1 MWFHF
6 LMTSV
11 GSIEKLAVI
20 TAFLKVMCV
29 FPCCFNNVS
38 CLPWFSA
45 VLLWCACLA
54 FFEFIWFESMSQ
66 CVGFFG
72 AVLENS
78 QVVALQ
84 NCFFFNLTSNYIYVR
99 LLNGFSYVSYD
110 FFKKYSLCFFPLW
123 TVFWTLSADLSSSS
137 LILSSI
143 VPNTLSPFFKFL
155 IQIFSKISLWFFFT
169 YSILENSPY
178 FYALVKHINHNDF
191 KVCNW

>member
-1 MWFHF
+1 MFF
-6 LMTSV
+6 LAALTM
-11 GSIEKLAVI
+11 
-20 TAFLKVMCV
+20 FLV
-29 FPCCFNNVS
+29 FLGFQQFYYDVPMFG
-38 CLPWFSA
+38 F
-45 VLLWCACLA
+45 LWVYLVW
-54 FFEFIWFESMSQ
+54 IYESMCGVFWGS
-66 CVGFFG
+66 FG
-72 AVLENS
+72 KS

-123 TVFWTLSADLSSSS
+123 TVFWTVSADLSSSS

-143 VPNTLSPFFKFL
+143 VPNMLSPFFKFL